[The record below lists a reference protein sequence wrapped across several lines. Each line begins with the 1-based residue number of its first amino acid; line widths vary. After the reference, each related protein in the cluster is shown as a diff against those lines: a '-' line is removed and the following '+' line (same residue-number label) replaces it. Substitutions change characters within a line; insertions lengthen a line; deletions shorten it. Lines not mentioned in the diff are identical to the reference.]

1 MTTYKEYYERAL
13 TKLLEDPSVCVENRD
28 VFKKF
33 FEWEEY
39 KLQRENDLRQLDE
52 PCYKT
57 LYLYTTR
64 LRIVNRWFGNRPWC
78 ALSRD
83 DIQAVY
89 DDVEDGKILT
99 VSGKPFKGAD
109 TYYGRILKGK
119 PFELAGVSDFAKNVI
134 HFQKHQRRTV
144 RFATQDGFL
153 KLVSVFALPRH
164 LLLFWLAWDIGENI
178 GTLLQLQKKD
188 FKRALNPDN
197 GEPEYLVNLA
207 SEKLKRTRQV
217 RREPTLYPETVRYCD
232 MVLEDLDDEDEVFKF
247 GHRQAFKL
255 ICQAGMKTGVKCEPN
270 GERLTWKDL
279 RSGMAC
285 HLLSNGWLPH
295 EVNLRLGHTPNAKRL
310 NLYINHLAI
319 DRHRPKR
326 RLYES
331 KMEALQEELRE
342 LKERERLSRG
352 RIQTSAEGARVVDKE
367 NHTLKSELAQTK
379 ERVEELAQMVTDVL
393 ARLPVA

>member
-1 MTTYKEYYERAL
+1 MTTYKEYYERAK

-39 KLQRENDLRQLDE
+39 KLQRENDLRALDE

-78 ALSRD
+78 FLTQE
-83 DIQAVY
+83 DIKRVY

-99 VSGKPFKGAD
+99 VSGKPFKGAS

-119 PFELAGVSDFAKNVI
+119 PFQLAGVAHFVEDVI

-144 RFATQDGFL
+144 RFVTQDEFL
-153 KLVSVFALPRH
+153 KLVSVLALPRH
-164 LLLFWLAWDIGENI
+164 LSLFWLAWDVGENI

-188 FKRALNPDN
+188 FKRALNPDS
-197 GEPEYLVNLA
+197 GEPEYLVRLA
-207 SEKLKRTRQV
+207 SEKLKRSRQA
-217 RREPTLYPETVRYCD
+217 RTEPTLYPETVRYLD

-270 GERLTWKDL
+270 GERATWKDL

-285 HLLSNGWLPH
+285 HLLSMGWLPH
-295 EVNLRLGHTPNAKRL
+295 EVNLRLGHTPNATSL
-310 NLYINHLAI
+310 NHYINHLAI

-331 KMEALQEELRE
+331 KMEALQEEIKELR
-342 LKERERLSRG
+342 ERERLSQGRG
-352 RIQTSAEGARVVDKE
+352 HPIVEEAQAVGQE
-367 NHTLKSELAQTK
+367 NQALRSELSQTK
-379 ERVEELAQMVTDVL
+379 GQVEELGQMVRDLL
-393 ARLPVA
+393 AKLTVA